1 VEATQLLRKDHDTVR
16 ELFQAFELAH
26 AQDDTARMLEL
37 ATTVCAELDVH
48 AEIEE
53 QIFYPAVRD
62 QGGDDVADTIAEAFE
77 EHHVAKVLIGEIRDL
92 EPTDEAFAA
101 KVTVLRESVEHH
113 ADEEETELFPQVRE
127 LFEKVALLG
136 LGRRMEER
144 RFHLREEAGLELDLT
159 TGEPEPATAAA
170 DDDLESLTKAD
181 LYEKAKEQE
190 IEGRSTMTKQELV
203 EAIRHH

>member
-1 VEATQLLRKDHDTVR
+1 VEATQLLRKDHDAVR

-26 AQDDTARMLEL
+26 GRDDTAQMADL

-77 EHHVAKVLIGEIRDL
+77 EHHVAKVLIAEIREL
-92 EPTDEAFAA
+92 APSDEAFAA
-101 KVTVLRESVEHH
+101 KMTVLRENVEHH
-113 ADEEETELFPQVRE
+113 ADEEETELFPKVRE
-127 LFEKVALLG
+127 MFEKVALLG

-144 RFHLREEAGLELDLT
+144 RLHLREEAGLELDLT
-159 TGEPEPATAAA
+159 AGDSLPEPVA
-170 DDDLESLTKAD
+170 DDLDSLTKAD
-181 LYEKAKEQE
+181 LYEKAKEQD
-190 IEGRSTMTKQELV
+190 IEGRSSMTKQELV
-203 EAIRHH
+203 DAIRSH